1 MSLRLGSV
9 GLKQCKAPGGGWRGS
24 AWLSGETEAGVGC
37 WGLGNGKYQGEES
50 PGRHGEGQG
59 ATAGLPCDGRHGEAR
74 DGERKGNPPRP
85 WGGGSWGEL
94 GQLEPWEGCSS
105 CNVLHGAQQRG
116 AAPQKQAQGEHR
128 ALGPITS
135 NSPQC
140 TSCLLSGHIMGQ
152 LRNLSMKKFLQG
164 EKKRGGLS
172 EELIAFS
179 ALAKH
184 VF

>member
-1 MSLRLGSV
+1 MSPRLGSV
-9 GLKQCKAPGGGWRGS
+9 GLKQCKAPSGGWRGS
-24 AWLSGETEAGVGC
+24 ARLPGETEAGVGC
-37 WGLGNGKYQGEES
+37 WGLGNGKCQGEES
-50 PGRHGEGQG
+50 PGRHGRWVPRRGCLVMG
-59 ATAGLPCDGRHGEAR
+59 HMGKPGMGS
-74 DGERKGNPPRP
+74 ERGNPQRP

-105 CNVLHGAQQRG
+105 CNVVHEAEQRG
-116 AAPQKQAQGEHR
+116 AAPQKQVQGEHR
-128 ALGPITS
+128 ALGPSTS

-152 LRNLSMKKFLQG
+152 LRNLPLEKFLQA
-164 EKKRGGLS
+164 EKKRAGLP